1 MVILVPWPGWLSV
14 DYNNRKVGKKDTRV
28 KWSEIFL
35 QASLHQISDLLTL
48 VSSLYWIQRKSYGDF
63 GSLARLAFGSD
74 LGMMKG
80 CAVFYDRQSQSCTAG
95 LPGMTFIYTIK
106 AFVNSLL
113 FFFGNSYSGVLHLPV
128 YFICSFPHPYP

>member
-1 MVILVPWPGWLSV
+1 MV
-14 DYNNRKVGKKDTRV
+14 KKIPE
-28 KWSEIFL
+28 SNGLEIFL

-106 AFVNSLL
+106 GVRKLAPVLL
-113 FFFGNSYSGVLHLPV
+113 WQFLFRCPPPASIFYL
-128 YFICSFPHPYP
+128 